1 MSTGILRIIFDDL
14 APAYDGSDFIWCDQL
29 LWYIHSIERMRQV

>member
-14 APAYDGSDFIWCDQL
+14 ALEYDGPDFIWRDQL